1 MSPPARSIPASAYHD
16 SGLWFQA
23 GDYNSS
29 PWSLPI
35 SILKDYGCMLDSWVE
50 SHPASSLKS
59 DTPESAE
66 DAIESFGMTC
76 DSPINSYSAGKPLS
90 DTAKQWK
97 GKRLDYIFYRGPDI
111 ARRRPLQWKF
121 KRDNGH
127 DQAHEGGDGDV
138 LQQGE
143 PISSS
148 MNKAPILTCESS
160 RVVLTGLVPGQKF
173 SYSDHFGLCSTFTV
187 VPADSKRNPAI
198 ESDVLQNRPLPAG
211 NSNDTSTSEPL
222 VTLDLDKAEAAYNWS
237 SPVTTPRA
245 FHVPTTKNQTI
256 NSALQTLRAYTALA
270 RKDARFHLRVFGTSI
285 AFAVALTIS
294 SAWQPKS
301 WIQPIWTLL
310 GVAAGALGATM
321 LYVGFVWGEWEQ
333 NLLLEV
339 TEQMELELRVSELEE
354 KGGSP

>member
-1 MSPPARSIPASAYHD
+1 
-16 SGLWFQA
+16 
-23 GDYNSS
+23 
-29 PWSLPI
+29 
-35 SILKDYGCMLDSWVE
+35 MLDSWTE
-50 SHPASSLKS
+50 AHPAASLKS
-59 DTPESAE
+59 ETPQSAE

-76 DSPINSYSAGKPLS
+76 DSPINSYSAGKPLT

-121 KRDNGH
+121 KRDRGH
-127 DQAHEGGDGDV
+127 DQTHDAGDGDV

-148 MNKAPILTCESS
+148 MKKAPTLTCNSS
-160 RVVLTGLVPGQKF
+160 RVVLTGLVPGQSF

-187 VPADSKRNPAI
+187 VPADPKRDPAV

-222 VTLDLDKAEAAYNWS
+222 VALDLDEAQASYSWS
-237 SPVTTPRA
+237 TSQVSPRDHNTSA
-245 FHVPTTKNQTI
+245 TKTQTI
-256 NSALQTLRAYTALA
+256 KSALQTIGAYTILA
-270 RKDARFHLRVFGTSI
+270 RKDARFHLRIFGTSI
-285 AFAVALTIS
+285 FFALALTIS

-333 NLLLEV
+333 NLLMEV
-339 TEQMELELRVSELEE
+339 TEQMELELRGSELEE